1 MREAE
6 NRPKA
11 ILNHPEDAEKQGIG
25 VIDGRLV
32 RAAAGTVLA
41 APRGAIHAFPVAIG
55 RRARF
60 LNLHTPG
67 GFERYIRELTAM
79 RSRGET
85 PTDEFFRS
93 HDQYNV

>member
-1 MREAE
+1 
-6 NRPKA
+6 
-11 ILNHPEDAEKQGIG
+11 
-25 VIDGRLV
+25 
-32 RAAAGTVLA
+32 
-41 APRGAIHAFPVAIG
+41 
-55 RRARF
+55 
-60 LNLHTPG
+60 LHTPG

>member
-1 MREAE
+1 VGEKDREEEVVVGCAM
-6 NRPKA
+6 
-11 ILNHPEDAEKQGIG
+11 QSG
-25 VIDGRLV
+25 
-32 RAAAGTVLA
+32 
-41 APRGAIHAFPVAIG
+41 
-55 RRARF
+55 RARF